1 MRYQDIQHLNAKTF
15 KRLVGIQPDT
25 FHQLIDTLRPFEPAF
40 GRPPKLIL
48 EDRLMLALSYWRE
61 YRTLLHTGMTYGL
74 SEASAHRIV
83 RQIENI
89 LINSNQFHLPK
100 KLPSGAGVD
109 WDVVVVDA
117 TEIAIERPKKTEELL

>member
-25 FHQLIDTLRPFEPAF
+25 FHQMINTLKPFESTF

-61 YRTLLHTGMTYGL
+61 YRTLLHTGMTYGI

-83 RQIENI
+83 RHVENI
-89 LINSNQFHLPK
+89 LINSNRFHLPK
-100 KLPSGAGVD
+100 RLPTGAGVD

-117 TEIAIERPKKTEELL
+117 TEIAIERPKKTEKLL